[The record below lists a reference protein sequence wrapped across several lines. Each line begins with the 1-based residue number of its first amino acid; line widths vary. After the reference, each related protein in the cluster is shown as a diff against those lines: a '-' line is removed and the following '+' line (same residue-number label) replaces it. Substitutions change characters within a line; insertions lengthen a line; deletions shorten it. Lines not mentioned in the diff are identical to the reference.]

1 MSVQLKVY
9 DYLSTKDAISDV
21 MHDYCQ
27 GQIEKAEEYD
37 HTYVDLWKEIDTYLQ
52 AGGKRIRAYL
62 VVLTYQA
69 YGGLKPGTILP
80 VVAAW
85 ELLHACLLMH
95 DDIID
100 RDFTRHGVLNISG
113 TYKKIYKNSPDPIH
127 FANGAAMLAGDLLM
141 SGAYELLMSA
151 KVNLE
156 TQRKIHRLLTDA
168 IFGVAG
174 GEFMDMEIV
183 LKDVA
188 RADALKIA
196 HFKTAEYTCEYPMKT
211 GAVLAGA
218 PQSELEKLTKLSN
231 ALGVGFQLVD
241 DLLGVFGDETTT
253 GKSTS
258 GDIREKKRTVLLQ
271 ETYKRLKGAD
281 KRQLVAIMDKT
292 GEPRPS
298 EIEIVRN
305 FMQQSGAKQAVKD
318 QIGDLKK
325 QSLSVLDSM
334 EIVPKYKVE
343 YMWLIKKLL
352 DREA

>member
-1 MSVQLKVY
+1 MSSHSTLY
-9 DYLSTKDAISDV
+9 DYKSAKNAVSKGI
-21 MHDYCQ
+21 HAYCLD
-27 GQIEKAEEYD
+27 QIQRAEKYD
-37 HTYVDLWKEIDTYLQ
+37 ETYVRLWQEIDAYLQ

-69 YGGLKPGTILP
+69 YGGVKSDTILP
-80 VVAAW
+80 VSVAW

-113 TYKKIYKNSPDPIH
+113 TYRDIYKNSPDPVH

-141 SGAYELLMSA
+141 SGAYQLLHSA
-151 KVNLE
+151 EVDFQ
-156 TQRKIHRLLTDA
+156 TRQKIHHLLNDA
-168 IFGVAG
+168 VFGVAG

-183 LKDVA
+183 LQEVA

-211 GAVLAGA
+211 GAVLADA
-218 PQSELEKLTKLSN
+218 PEDELDKLTKLSN

-241 DLLGVFGDETTT
+241 DLLGVFGDEATT

-292 GEPRPS
+292 GELRPS

-305 FMQQSGAKQAVKD
+305 FMQKSGARQAVKD
-318 QIGDLKK
+318 RISDLKNE
-325 QSLSVLDSM
+325 SLAILDTMKILST
-334 EIVPKYKVE
+334 YKSE
-343 YMWLIKKLL
+343 YIWLIKKLL